1 MCKIVYEL
9 DKLCFCWAVFSKSVG
24 PFYTR
29 RDQRL
34 SKRRS
39 NHWATIAHK
48 RNTVSNVES
57 QVFTPNITWLVHE
70 RLRANVEFFD
80 SIWFIWQNRRVGW
93 GKQPPLSENG
103 YIETHNVRMGV
114 FALANYYFIPKLCF
128 PKRILSSDITNS
140 FVHHL
145 KKCIQ
150 KGVLPHTWGKT
161 PFCVG

>member
-1 MCKIVYEL
+1 MHVQYGTSCRDHIPLIVDISIE
-9 DKLCFCWAVFSKSVG
+9 SV
-24 PFYTR
+24 PVLE
-29 RDQRL
+29 D
-34 SKRRS
+34 
-39 NHWATIAHK
+39 
-48 RNTVSNVES
+48 TVND
-57 QVFTPNITWLVHE
+57 T
-70 RLRANVEFFD
+70 
-80 SIWFIWQNRRVGW
+80 RVGW